1 MGEDRTQPHLV
12 TKKVKGSSEA
22 LVAQGL
28 EHAIADRRVDR
39 SNRSQSYIF
48 LYISPPPLH
57 GSTGIIFIMWCGRK
71 WHNTVLNVE
80 KG

>member
-12 TKKVKGSSEA
+12 TKKVKGTSEA

-28 EHAIADRRVDR
+28 EHAFAERRVDR

-48 LYISPPPLH
+48 YIYISPLFMVVPVLYLLC
-57 GSTGIIFIMWCGRK
+57 GVEGNGIIRY
-71 WHNTVLNVE
+71 
-80 KG
+80 

>member
-1 MGEDRTQPHLV
+1 MGEDRIQPHLV
-12 TKKVKGSSEA
+12 TKKVKGTSEA

-48 LYISPPPLH
+48 LYISPPPPFMVVPVLYLLC
-57 GSTGIIFIMWCGRK
+57 GVEGNGIIRY
-71 WHNTVLNVE
+71 
-80 KG
+80 